1 VRFRFG
7 SYTPIQTEQLT
18 CLSAGTLLVTS
29 ARLLFQGDSRNISIT
44 MGRIVDCEIFSD
56 ALRIEKSSGK
66 PDFFTMNPL
75 CARHIVALIGALKG
89 GMRI

>member
-1 VRFRFG
+1 
-7 SYTPIQTEQLT
+7 
-18 CLSAGTLLVTS
+18 
-29 ARLLFQGDSRNISIT
+29 